1 MQIGVVGLGRMGAGI
16 TRRLMRA
23 GHSPVV
29 WDASPKTVESLG
41 HDGAIAANSL
51 TDIVAKLTDSPKA
64 VWVMLPHGKITEDTI
79 DALVGVMKKGDI
91 IIDGGN
97 TYYKDDIRRAKA
109 LAEKGLHYV
118 DVGTSGGVWGLE
130 RGYCMMV
137 GGHKDAVDH
146 LDPILGALAPGKGDI
161 PVTPGREG
169 RDTRPENGYIHAGP
183 AGAGHFVKMIH
194 NGIEYGMMQA
204 FAEGFD
210 IMRNKSSKQL
220 PEDQRFDLNMADI
233 AEVWRRGSVISS
245 WLLDLTA
252 DALAK
257 DDTLEHFSGEV
268 EDSGEGR
275 WTIEAA
281 IEEAVPA
288 EVLSASLFTR
298 FRSRQ
303 DHTFAEK
310 ILSAMRF
317 GFGGHVEPPKK

>member
-1 MQIGVVGLGRMGAGI
+1 
-16 TRRLMRA
+16 
-23 GHSPVV
+23 
-29 WDASPKTVESLG
+29 
-41 HDGAIAANSL
+41 
-51 TDIVAKLTDSPKA
+51 
-64 VWVMLPHGKITEDTI
+64 
-79 DALVGVMKKGDI
+79 
-91 IIDGGN
+91 
-97 TYYKDDIRRAKA
+97 
-109 LAEKGLHYV
+109 
-118 DVGTSGGVWGLE
+118 
-130 RGYCMMV
+130 
-137 GGHKDAVDH
+137 
-146 LDPILGALAPGKGDI
+146 
-161 PVTPGREG
+161 
-169 RDTRPENGYIHAGP
+169 
-183 AGAGHFVKMIH
+183 
-194 NGIEYGMMQA
+194 MQA

-210 IMRNKSSKQL
+210 IMRNKSSTHL

-233 AEVWRRGSVISS
+233 AEVWRRGSVVSS

-288 EVLSASLFTR
+288 DVLAASLFTR